1 MEVKIGVKERKDSN
15 EREGGYFVVL
25 EEVHCWKGGGQE
37 RGIYKYVEFFFLHF
51 VVIFNPQKLS
61 TLITING
68 TNERVTRR
76 FDT

>member
-1 MEVKIGVKERKDSN
+1 MKKVRKE
-15 EREGGYFVVL
+15 
-25 EEVHCWKGGGQE
+25 GGQE